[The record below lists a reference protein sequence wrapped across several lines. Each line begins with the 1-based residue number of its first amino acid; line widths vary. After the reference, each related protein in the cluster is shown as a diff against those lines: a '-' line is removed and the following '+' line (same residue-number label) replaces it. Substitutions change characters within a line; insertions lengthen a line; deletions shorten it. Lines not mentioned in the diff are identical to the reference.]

1 MITKLLA
8 LVIQYILLYRSVSQS
23 NTIKFCKKHLR
34 KTEGLIASFFIYSS
48 KFITIGALFFYL
60 LYIYLLIHQQNNP
73 HSINTTPLETW
84 TPGDILSF
92 LLIVLGSTLR
102 IYSIQ
107 TLGHYFTCNVEI
119 LKDHKLVTTG
129 PYKYI
134 RRPILEKS
142 GIYMRRQRRSLYH
155 YFIDRKTSPYRMMN
169 IFYFFFVLF

>member
-134 RRPILEKS
+134 RHPSYS
-142 GIYMRRQRRSLYH
+142 GGIMLS
-155 YFIDRKTSPYRMMN
+155 
-169 IFYFFFVLF
+169 FVLCQSFFRVLEVLSKNLVPKEFGEIILLF